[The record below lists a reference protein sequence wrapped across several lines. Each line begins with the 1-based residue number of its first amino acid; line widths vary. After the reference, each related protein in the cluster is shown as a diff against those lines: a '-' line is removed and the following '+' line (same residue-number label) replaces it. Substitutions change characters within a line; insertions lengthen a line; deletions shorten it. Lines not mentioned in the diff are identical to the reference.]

1 MTTKTQHPDELLA
14 WYVNGTL
21 TKNERQQVESHLH
34 TCTQCQNEVKLLQ
47 TLYQEVRNEKITGP
61 GDLSRKR
68 LMKSIQKSKPVT
80 EGRKWW
86 EQWLA
91 AAAVIIIAVQSIVII
106 DNPGTGP
113 TKHPDTNTVE
123 LPALSMVISDI
134 KIRFNKTARINDINK
149 LLLSV
154 DTSISAGPDE
164 NNFYYLDVRRFT
176 AKEHPQKIQAVIK
189 QLSKYKKLQNYVDT
203 DK

>member
-21 TKNERQQVESHLH
+21 SKSELQQVESHLH
-34 TCTQCQNEVKLLQ
+34 TCTQCQSEVKLLQ
-47 TLYQEVRNEKITGP
+47 TLHQHVRNEKVAGP
-61 GDLSRKR
+61 GEIARKR
-68 LMKSIQKSKPVT
+68 LMKTIKKNNPT
-80 EGRKWW
+80 GRKWW
-86 EQWLA
+86 EQWAA

-113 TKHPDTNTVE
+113 TKHPGTNTGE
-123 LPALSMVISDI
+123 MPALSMVISDI
-134 KIRFNKTARINDINK
+134 KIRFNKSARITEINK

-176 AKEHPQKIQAVIK
+176 AKDHPQKIQAVIK
-189 QLSKYKKLQNYVDT
+189 QLSKHKKLQNYVDT